1 MQTLS
6 SLHFLQRRD
15 LARAV
20 ARKQYEFSERGI
32 AFPKLGCDVGGI
44 FTRTRTRHGVR
55 GTPIIEQNI
64 VPLEMRDFIL
74 ALIAKNQAPIAAWYA
89 TLYTGEVTPDE
100 DLTAANFHA
109 TMTEFEGYSGG
120 VRLAWTAGA
129 VADGAVDNS
138 ASPAVFAITATATV
152 QGAALLSS
160 SVRTG
165 TGGKILCCAPF
176 TGGERDLVSGDNLSL
191 EYGLAV
197 TSA

>member
-1 MQTLS
+1 MQTLNQ
-6 SLHFLQRRD
+6 LHFLQRRD

-20 ARKQYEFSERGI
+20 ARKQYERTPSGIHFS
-32 AFPKLGCDVGGI
+32 KLGMDIGGI
-44 FTRTRTRHGVR
+44 FTHRRIR
-55 GTPIIEQNI
+55 GDVVGIDVIEQNV
-64 VPLEMRDFIL
+64 VPLEMLDFIL

-89 TLYTGEVTPDE
+89 ALYTGEVTPDE
-100 DLTAANFHA
+100 NLTAADFHG